1 MEDIQYFS
9 KIQDQLL
16 YLGNPKYNSA
26 ILSVVVS
33 LMSTNYQGDVNY
45 FYHEIVYPSSKMN
58 TITTKVKRTFN
69 TYLALE
75 NVKPLNDNYKEYIV
89 IKGRDLEIL
98 RAVFVPYVEA
108 VFGSQFNQIF
118 KYNAQNKL
126 MIDTFKPRAVNDI
139 GGSKYIQFAPGM
151 FFNSQEDEFQ
161 PGLELTLNNPANMVV
176 ISVSQAFELIYI
188 IRTLDLYTYGAN
200 MVNFIGRPP
209 IGTNRLILESN
220 GIERPIQ
227 EPKQDEPKRVIEKKK
242 VISYFNKK

>member
-1 MEDIQYFS
+1 MEDIQFFS

-26 ILSVVVS
+26 ILSVVVN
-33 LMSTNYQGDVNY
+33 LMSTNYQGDANY
-45 FYHEIVYPSSKMN
+45 FYHEIVYPSSKLN
-58 TITTKVKRTFN
+58 TITAKVKRTFN

-75 NVKPLNDNYKEYIV
+75 NVKPLNDNYKEYIM

-126 MIDTFKPRAVNDI
+126 MIESFKPRAVNDI
-139 GGSKYIQFAPGM
+139 GGSKYIKFAPGM
-151 FFNSQEDEFQ
+151 FFNSQEDDFQ
-161 PGLELTLNNPANMVV
+161 PGLELTLNNPTNMVV
-176 ISVSQAFELIYI
+176 ISVAQAFELIYI

-209 IGTNRLILESN
+209 MGTNTLVLESN
-220 GIERPIQ
+220 GIEHVVKPAQ
-227 EPKQDEPKRVIEKKK
+227 EEPKRVIEKKTTK
-242 VISYFNKK
+242 GSWFNKK